1 MDKSMFQILH
11 QETLGE
17 NLGLFIVIMFSIFLV
32 ATLHTRFSRKIR
44 CLPPGPWPWPIM
56 GNLLMLGEHPHLTLT
71 HWAEKYGPLMH
82 LQLGSINTVVA
93 SSPTM
98 AKEFLK
104 TQDHVFQYRPSSLAF
119 KILSKNCSMGVISDL
134 ALQHIRKICTN
145 ELFTSKRIQSFQ
157 PMRTK
162 EIRETIKDIYK
173 EAIEGKAV
181 DLTFKLS
188 SISTNHMTQ
197 MLFRK
202 RWFTWNRINI
212 RCSINIYIGISYKHV
227 IGFK

>member
-1 MDKSMFQILH
+1 MFQIVH

-17 NLGLFIVIMFSIFLV
+17 IVGLFVVTMFSIFLV
-32 ATLHTRFSRKIR
+32 AILHTRFSRKFR

-56 GNLLMLGEHPHLTLT
+56 GNLLMLGKHPHLTLT
-71 HWAEKYGPLMH
+71 RWAESYGPLMH

-119 KILSKNCSMGVISDL
+119 KILHKNLSMGVMFGPTL
-134 ALQHIRKICTN
+134 RHIRKICTN
-145 ELFTSKRIQSFQ
+145 ELFTFKRIQSFQ

-162 EIRETIKDIYK
+162 EIWETIKDIYK
-173 EAIEGKAV
+173 EANEGKAV

-197 MLFRK
+197 MLFRNMY
-202 RWFTWNRINI
+202 FT
-212 RCSINIYIGISYKHV
+212 
-227 IGFK
+227 

>member
-1 MDKSMFQILH
+1 MFQIVH

-17 NLGLFIVIMFSIFLV
+17 TVGLFVVTMFSIFLV
-32 ATLHTRFSRKIR
+32 AILHTRFSRKFR

-56 GNLLMLGEHPHLTLT
+56 GNLLMLGKHPHLTLT
-71 HWAEKYGPLMH
+71 RWAESYGPLMH

-119 KILSKNCSMGVISDL
+119 KILHKNLSMGVMFGPTL
-134 ALQHIRKICTN
+134 RHIRKICTN
-145 ELFTSKRIQSFQ
+145 ELFTFKRIQSFQ

-162 EIRETIKDIYK
+162 EIWETIKDIYK
-173 EAIEGKAV
+173 EANEGKAV

-197 MLFRK
+197 MLFRNMY
-202 RWFTWNRINI
+202 FT
-212 RCSINIYIGISYKHV
+212 
-227 IGFK
+227 